1 MVSALKSNICRKPL
15 CLQRVDDQD
24 IALRIK
30 HAARRRLRMS
40 ALPNNE
46 KIGALAEEPNE
57 RFPQQTVL
65 NQEKRADRKAGDR
78 FVLEIHYFLLHLRL
92 DEEGSLTQ
100 RIKDLAVNWR
110 CQNRLDASLLSSRIS
125 FTFQ

>member
-30 HAARRRLRMS
+30 HAARGRLRMP
-40 ALPNNE
+40 ALSNNE
-46 KIGALAEEPNE
+46 KIGALAEESNK

-78 FVLEIHYFLLHLRL
+78 FVLGIHYFLLHVPL
-92 DEEGSLTQ
+92 DEEGSRKQ
-100 RIKDLAVNWR
+100 RINDLAVNWR
-110 CQNRLDASLLSSRIS
+110 CQIRLD
-125 FTFQ
+125 